1 MSAIWP
7 LIPFS
12 CTPTLATLIYAA
24 VLENHSV
31 LTFVVRTIE
40 KKSFI
45 GFQAFFSI
53 LPRACHAYHMP
64 KVRAPK

>member
-31 LTFVVRTIE
+31 LTFVVRTIG
-40 KKSFI
+40 KKFYRLP
-45 GFQAFFSI
+45 GFLRHFAKGMSC
-53 LPRACHAYHMP
+53 LPYA
-64 KVRAPK
+64 